1 MAAKAALVLAVSLL
15 VVAVASAC
23 TYCPEPPTPKP
34 KPPAPRPPTP
44 GGGAGSCPRDA
55 LKLHVCAN
63 VLGLVKAKIGAVA
76 PYEPCCS
83 LLDGLVDLDAAV
95 CLCTA
100 IKANV
105 LGLNLNIPID
115 LSLILNNCGKICPS
129 DYQCVH

>member
-23 TYCPEPPTPKP
+23 TYCPEPTPPAPKP
-34 KPPAPRPPTP
+34 KPTP
-44 GGGAGSCPRDA
+44 SGGGSSSCPRDA

-63 VLGLVKAKIGAVA
+63 VLGLVKAKVGAK

-105 LGLNLNIPID
+105 LGLNLNLPVD

-129 DYQCVH
+129 DYQCA

>member
-1 MAAKAALVLAVSLL
+1 MAGKAALVLAVSLL

-23 TYCPEPPTPKP
+23 GSYCPTPTTPPPPPPTPT
-34 KPPAPRPPTP
+34 PTP
-44 GGGAGSCPRDA
+44 GTGGSCPRDA

-63 VLGLVKAKIGAVA
+63 VLGLVKAKIGAA

-105 LGLNLNIPID
+105 LGINLNLPID

-129 DYQCVH
+129 DFQCA

>member
-23 TYCPEPPTPKP
+23 TYCPEPPTP
-34 KPPAPRPPTP
+34 PTP
-44 GGGAGSCPRDA
+44 GGGGSSCPRDA

-63 VLGLVKAKIGAVA
+63 VLGLVKAKVGAVS

-129 DYQCVH
+129 DYQCA